1 MCINQRRI
9 VNRYTGKS
17 MYVNCGHC
25 PACLQ
30 QKAAHRVSRIK
41 FNNSYGFTT
50 YLLTLTYARHNA
62 PYILRDEAYKFS
74 KGQLDSLNV
83 YRDIKYRYKRYGHD
97 YDFGCFGTKD
107 THVLT
112 TIEASDDICSIKG
125 VKDLHH
131 L

>member
-41 FNNSYGFTT
+41 FNNSDGFTT

-62 PYILRDEAYKFS
+62 PYILRDDAYKFS

-97 YDFGCFGTKD
+97 KHSNYLF
-107 THVLT
+107 
-112 TIEASDDICSIKG
+112 
-125 VKDLHH
+125 DL
-131 L
+131 